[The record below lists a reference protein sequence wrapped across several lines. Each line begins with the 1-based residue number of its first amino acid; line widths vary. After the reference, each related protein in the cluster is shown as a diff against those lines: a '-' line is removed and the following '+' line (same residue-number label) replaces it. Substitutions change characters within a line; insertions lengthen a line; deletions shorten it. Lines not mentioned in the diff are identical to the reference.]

1 MAPESGRN
9 RIMIYGPN
17 DGTYVIEFRTAA
29 GETLAIFRRQQGA
42 DASASVAPGWVV
54 FGGSDLLRSSS
65 ENR

>member
-1 MAPESGRN
+1 MAMTGKN
-9 RIMIYGPN
+9 RIMIYGPKN
-17 DGTYVIEFRTAA
+17 DGTYVVEFRTAA